1 MVIHY
6 ELQRVL
12 QDFFDGIRLDNSDGK
27 SERFSVE
34 SSDGATLGLINSKV
48 LGVVYYSKI
57 GKELS
62 SKEYAFLGLSEIA
75 IEGIPTDIMIGS
87 NEVSVE

>member
-48 LGVVYYSKI
+48 LGV
-57 GKELS
+57 
-62 SKEYAFLGLSEIA
+62 F
-75 IEGIPTDIMIGS
+75 
-87 NEVSVE
+87 